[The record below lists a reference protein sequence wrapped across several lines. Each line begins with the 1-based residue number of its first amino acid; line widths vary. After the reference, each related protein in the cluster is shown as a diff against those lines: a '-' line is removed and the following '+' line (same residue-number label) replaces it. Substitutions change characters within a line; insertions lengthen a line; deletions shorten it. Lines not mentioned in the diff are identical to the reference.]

1 MEYKLLC
8 YLARNM
14 NRIVAK
20 EELFAEVWEMLLPQN
35 TATRRW
41 LPAGGFAVKTS
52 GLIRGPACWM

>member
-20 EELFAEVWEMLLPQN
+20 EKLFAEVW
-35 TATRRW
+35 
-41 LPAGGFAVKTS
+41 
-52 GLIRGPACWM
+52 